1 MRPLIIFS
9 VVTVL
14 ALSVSLPLTADDQ
27 QKAEKQTQ
35 KITAMATDSNAR
47 RTVSMTISD
56 VLGITRREVLRE
68 RRRTGLNY
76 GALFVAHQLMTQG
89 ATIADIDTQLK
100 AGRNIWQIAAAQ
112 GANWKKIA
120 SEAKTMNNKIEDNL
134 YKRFVKAEPFTER
147 DQADRYNPDFDVLK
161 ADFAVTQEEVE
172 QAQNT
177 YVFWRDRASERRGER
192 LDTAQEQ
199 AARLDHARAGGPQ
212 GRGAGMGS
220 KPPSAGGLPPD

>member
-1 MRPLIIFS
+1 MRPLTFFL
-9 VVTVL
+9 VTVL
-14 ALSVSLPLTADDQ
+14 VWAVSLPLLADDQ

-56 VLGITRREVLRE
+56 VLSVTRRELLRE

-76 GALFVAHQLMTQG
+76 GALFVAHQLMADG
-89 ATIADIDTQLK
+89 ATITDIDTQVK
-100 AGRNIWQIAAAQ
+100 TGKNIWQIAIAR

-120 SEAKTMNNKIEDNL
+120 SEAKKLNNKIEDNL
-134 YKRFVKAEPFTER
+134 YRRFVKPEPYADR
-147 DQADRYNPDFDVLK
+147 DVADRYNPDFDLVK
-161 ADFAVTQEEVE
+161 ADYSVTQEEVE
-172 QAQNT
+172 QAQAI

-192 LDTAQEQ
+192 LGTAQEQ